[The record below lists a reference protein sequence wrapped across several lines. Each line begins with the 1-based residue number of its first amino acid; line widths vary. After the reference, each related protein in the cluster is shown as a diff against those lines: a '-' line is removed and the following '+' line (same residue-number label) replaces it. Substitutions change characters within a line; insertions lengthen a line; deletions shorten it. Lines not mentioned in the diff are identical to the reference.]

1 MRSRSLLLLPIAV
14 LLLSACGVGYNYK
27 PLEIDCN
34 SPQGAQICHPNF
46 IP

>member
-27 PLEIDCN
+27 PLAIDCN